1 MAPGIATIPT
11 IDTCSRMTLRFED
24 VQKLSLRVP
33 KNRLSRIR
41 ATSRPPL
48 WYAASRLAT
57 PRAPPAGRRRGAPG
71 RRVVPGWDTAPSAG
85 DLLVPLDER
94 LRRGQAGPGLRRQH
108 VREVDLLRVL
118 ALDRVDRRLG

>member
-71 RRVVPGWDTAPSAG
+71 RRVVPGCDTRYPVIALYRLMKA
-85 DLLVPLDER
+85 LVVARP
-94 LRRGQAGPGLRRQH
+94 GP
-108 VREVDLLRVL
+108 
-118 ALDRVDRRLG
+118 